1 MENVKLCAVFGENPD
16 ELVFGYDEE
25 HYLCAQMKY
34 RLVAAMQEAI
44 EKGYTHFIST
54 VEQGAPMWAAEACMA
69 IKELGGDVRFTAAP
83 ESDGQA
89 ERWHPERRERFF
101 TVLERADD
109 VIESSDESIGTEY
122 IINNSDYVIVVGD
135 MTHTR
140 LSEIAGRVRESG
152 AKVRF
157 V

>member
-44 EKGYTHFIST
+44 ERGYTHFIST
-54 VEQGAPMWAAEACMA
+54 VEQGVPMWAAEACMA
-69 IKELGGDVRFTAAP
+69 IKELGGNVLFTAAP
-83 ESDGQA
+83 ESDDQA

-109 VIESSDESIGTEY
+109 MIGQSDDICGTQY
-122 IINNSDYVIVVGD
+122 IINNSDCIIIVGD
-135 MTHTR
+135 MAHER
-140 LSEIAGRVRESG
+140 LSNIALRAEEAGITVRC
-152 AKVRF
+152 V
-157 V
+157 

>member
-83 ESDGQA
+83 ESDEQA

-109 VIESSDESIGTEY
+109 IIEASCESAGTEY
-122 IINNSDYVIVVGD
+122 ILDSSACIIVVGD
-135 MTHTR
+135 AAHKR
-140 LSEIAGRVRESG
+140 LSEIAERAGKAG
-152 AKVRF
+152 IKVRYA
-157 V
+157 